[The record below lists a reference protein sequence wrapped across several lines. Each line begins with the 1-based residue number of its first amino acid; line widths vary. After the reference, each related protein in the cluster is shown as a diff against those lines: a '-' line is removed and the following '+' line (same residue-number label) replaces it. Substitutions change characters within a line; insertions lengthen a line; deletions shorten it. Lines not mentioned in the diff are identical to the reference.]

1 MVSKDG
7 HLGGSAMKKIA
18 PVVETYDRLELLKRC
33 IEKLRG
39 QGMPCQIVPGFILKD
54 MYSGQFFRSK
64 VRFCGG
70 K

>member
-1 MVSKDG
+1 ME
-7 HLGGSAMKKIA
+7 KIA
-18 PVVETYDRLELLKRC
+18 AVVVTYNRLELLKQC
-33 IEKLRG
+33 VEKLRG
-39 QGMPCQIVPGFILKD
+39 QTVPCQIVPGFILKD